1 MKNISAIHLEKYKKL
16 SDFEL
21 IEDGIYKDLHDQ
33 DDTKYRIAISYEL
46 ENNEDSQ
53 YPLEDILD
61 KFFLYVSDFLEEDTN
76 LSNLKKVELGGEL
89 DDIRAVKEIIGKRV
103 YNREYEEGGNKYVE
117 LVIE

>member
-1 MKNISAIHLEKYKKL
+1 MKNIAILNLDKHKSLH
-16 SDFEL
+16 DFEL

-33 DDTKYRIAISYEL
+33 DNTKYRIAISYEL

-61 KFFLYVSDFLEEDTN
+61 KFFLYVSDFLGEDTN
-76 LSNLKKVELGGEL
+76 LSNLKKIELGGEL
-89 DDIRAVKEIIGKRV
+89 EDVRAAKEIIGKRV
-103 YNREYEEGGNKYVE
+103 YNREYEEDGNTYVE